1 LSDELLGSQHGKLTG
16 LNTNAQVRCDP
27 GFPIFFKVGLVIRG
41 PISEA
46 QEPKNDHRKD
56 AQGQNQRSDQ
66 ALAGR
71 FVQEESRCGV
81 PWHSFEMYQKIR
93 SQIKLKWGIR
103 TIRSVRD
110 FRA

>member
-1 LSDELLGSQHGKLTG
+1 
-16 LNTNAQVRCDP
+16 
-27 GFPIFFKVGLVIRG
+27 VGLVIRG

-93 SQIKLKWGIR
+93 SQIKLEWGDLDHSIGPVFSHVFPQDNLCCSENSGS
-103 TIRSVRD
+103 IHL
-110 FRA
+110 AWI

>member
-1 LSDELLGSQHGKLTG
+1 
-16 LNTNAQVRCDP
+16 
-27 GFPIFFKVGLVIRG
+27 VGLVIRG

-103 TIRSVRD
+103 TFRSVRD